1 MKTIRNLV
9 IFLILTLSIAYFT
22 NPSFE
27 EHKTKIETKFVE
39 QNPISG
45 FFGVGKIISNLVEY
59 HDSIF
64 FSYTTEKIKKN
75 KLSFGFFGMVWV
87 VDLDLNKIS
96 LDN

>member
-1 MKTIRNLV
+1 MKTIRRIV
-9 IFLILTLSIAYFT
+9 FFLILILTIAYFT
-22 NPSFE
+22 NPSFDD
-27 EHKTKIETKFVE
+27 HKSKIENKFVE

-59 HDSIF
+59 HDNIF

-75 KLSFGFFGMVWV
+75 KLSVGFFGMVWV
-87 VDLDLNKIS
+87 VDLDLNKIG